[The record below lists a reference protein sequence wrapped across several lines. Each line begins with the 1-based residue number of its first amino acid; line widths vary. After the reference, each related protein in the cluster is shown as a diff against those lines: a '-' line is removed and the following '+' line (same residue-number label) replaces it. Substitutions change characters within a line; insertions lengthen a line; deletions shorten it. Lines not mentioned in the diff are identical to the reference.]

1 MVSDFAAALKYLG
14 LPPDFEPSPQ
24 TAPIEFLSSQL
35 RYLPPHLLHLFSTST
50 TPKQRTAIPAI
61 RNRRLSYINSN
72 PPELSFSVAISTWP
86 TLWRGR
92 DSAGKE
98 RGQDEQK
105 WADQQ
110 FLGDNKKHVGKL
122 GSLLGAYEE
131 EREAERT
138 RAIRR
143 EERELAEFVPEE
155 DDDSDDEDGSESER
169 DIAAEAESPEE
180 ARRSF
185 ELVIKERIIYGLLD
199 HFDYDRVDWDERW
212 DPVHDMDE
220 DRWFDDEEEAVA
232 PDE

>member
-1 MVSDFAAALKYLG
+1 M
-14 LPPDFEPSPQ
+14 
-24 TAPIEFLSSQL
+24 
-35 RYLPPHLLHLFSTST
+35 
-50 TPKQRTAIPAI
+50 
-61 RNRRLSYINSN
+61 
-72 PPELSFSVAISTWP
+72 
-86 TLWRGR
+86 
-92 DSAGKE
+92 
-98 RGQDEQK
+98 
-105 WADQQ
+105 
-110 FLGDNKKHVGKL
+110 
-122 GSLLGAYEE
+122 
-131 EREAERT
+131 

-169 DIAAEAESPEE
+169 DIATGAESPEE

-199 HFDYDRVDWDERW
+199 VSTFLRRQGLYADKILKHFDYDRVDWDERW